1 MMGKGECQQCAEHK
15 MNDETI
21 IVLIAIYVNIVA
33 ITGFCIMAN
42 PTDQK
47 IAGIFFPDILD
58 YFFDFGFA
66 FS

>member
-1 MMGKGECQQCAEHK
+1 

-33 ITGFCIMAN
+33 TTGFCIMVN